1 MLTVL
6 LQFALSWFSVL
17 RVVPGDQLQKL
28 SNKIVSLAAYMK
40 TYKKVNMV
48 PA

>member
-6 LQFALSWFSVL
+6 LQFALPWFSAL
-17 RVVPGDQLQKL
+17 RVVPGDLQKL
-28 SNKIVSLAAYMK
+28 SNKIVSSAAYMK